1 MARKTAGQA
10 GDSWDKEGELNGIY
24 IERKQNVGRHQS
36 NVYIIETADGTPK
49 SVWGST
55 VLDTKFQE
63 IPLHSE
69 VWIKCLGEVNGK
81 GGSTY
86 VDYSV
91 EYDDELPLAEAADTA
106 KAADAVGGTPATDAE
121 AEAAKKAFN

>member
-24 IERKQNVGRHQS
+24 VEKKSNVGRHQS
-36 NVYIIETADGTPK
+36 NVYVIEQADGTK
-49 SVWGST
+49 LSVWGST

-69 VWIKCLGEVNGK
+69 VWVTCLGEVSGK

-86 VDYSV
+86 VDYTV
-91 EYDDELPLAEAADTA
+91 DYDDEFPLAEAQ
-106 KAADAVGGTPATDAE
+106 DAVAGATPVSADE
-121 AEAAKKAFN
+121 AEAAKKTFQS

>member
-1 MARKTAGQA
+1 MRKTAGQA

-24 IERKQNVGRHQS
+24 VERKQNVGRHQS
-36 NVYIIETADGTPK
+36 NVYVIETSDGTRL

-63 IPLHSE
+63 IPIHSE
-69 VWIKCLGEVNGK
+69 VWIKCLGEVSGK

-91 EYDDELPLAEAADTA
+91 EYDDELPAAEAADAAKTA
-106 KAADAVGGTPATDAE
+106 AAVGGTPVTGDE
-121 AEAAKKAFN
+121 AEQAKKTFQ

>member
-10 GDSWDKEGELNGIY
+10 GDSWDKQGELYGRY
-24 IERKQNVGRHQS
+24 VERKQNVGRHQS
-36 NVYIIETADGTPK
+36 NVYIIETTGDTRI

-63 IPLHSE
+63 IPLESE
-69 VWIKCLGEVNGK
+69 VWITCLGEVSGK

-86 VDYSV
+86 VDYQV
-91 EYDDELPLAEAADTA
+91 DYDDELPVAEAAD
-106 KAADAVGGTPATDAE
+106 AAREAAAVGGTPLPADE
-121 AEAAKKAFN
+121 AEQAKKTFN